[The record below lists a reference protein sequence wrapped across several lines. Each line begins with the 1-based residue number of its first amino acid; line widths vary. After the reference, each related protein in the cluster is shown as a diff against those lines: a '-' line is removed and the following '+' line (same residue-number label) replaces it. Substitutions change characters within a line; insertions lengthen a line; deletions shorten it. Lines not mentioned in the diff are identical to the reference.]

1 MKITEKNNTLVNIS
15 NSILKYYDIETF
27 HDSYKKLD
35 DILSKN
41 KNKKLCLILLDGFGK
56 IIYEKY
62 KDYCPFLYS
71 HIKLDGS
78 SIYPPT
84 TVAATTSLMT
94 GKYPCETGFLGWD
107 QNFKDLNK
115 YVTVFLNKDKVT
127 GDDLLNVNVQ
137 KDLLKP
143 TYITSL
149 INEKL
154 NKDIAGWISSFNYK
168 KKNGEDDLS
177 KLFEEGNKLLKE
189 KEFLYIYSGEPD
201 HSMHM
206 NSMINENTKKIIVYL
221 NNAIKKLVNENKDTL
236 FILLADHGFIDIE
249 TIYLNHDLE
258 LLDTLKN
265 KDAIFS
271 IEGRF
276 ASFEVK
282 EDKINDFIN
291 IYNKKYKDKFILK
304 TKDEIIKEEYFG
316 TGNTHKLFNS
326 FLGNYFLLS
335 NSKYNFASKDSF
347 KLKASHAGITEQE
360 LELNVLIFND

>member
-1 MKITEKNNTLVNIS
+1 MKITDKNNTLVNIS
-15 NSILKYYDIETF
+15 NSILKHYGIKTF
-27 HDSYKKLD
+27 HDSYTKLD
-35 DILSKN
+35 EILSKN

-56 IIYEKY
+56 VIYETY

-84 TVAATTSLMT
+84 TVAATTSLMS

-107 QNFKDLNK
+107 QNFKDLNH

-127 GDDLLNVNVQ
+127 GEDLNNVNVQ

-149 INEKL
+149 INEKF
-154 NKDIAGWISSFNYK
+154 NKDVTGWVSSFNYK
-168 KKNGEDDLS
+168 NDKGEDDFN
-177 KLFEEGNKLLKE
+177 KLFENANKLLKE
-189 KEFLYIYSGEPD
+189 KEFLYVYSGEPD
-201 HSMHM
+201 HSMHA
-206 NSMINENTKKIIVYL
+206 NSIKNEITKNMIIYL
-221 NNAIKKLVNENKDTL
+221 NNNVEKLVKDNPDTL

-249 TIYLNHDLE
+249 NIYLNHDEE
-258 LLDTLKN
+258 LLDTLKD
-265 KDAIFS
+265 KDAIYS

-304 TKDEIIKEEYFG
+304 TKEEILNENYFG
-316 TGNTHKLFNS
+316 EGSVHPLFDS

-347 KLKASHAGITEQE
+347 KLKATHAGTLPQE
-360 LELNVLIFND
+360 LELNILIFND